1 MGPNILWAKR
11 PTKCLSFSD
20 DWCPNLIAY
29 PESQFEW
36 IKECGKRCQCE
47 DWPLPLL
54 VILCHSSC
62 YVTLLTGTPNHCNP
76 IHSFAPVDAMAS
88 RAIII
93 SCQWHIR
100 IVGVPAGGERR
111 SAQKTAGCSR
121 GDLAW
126 LAGFLGIIG

>member
-1 MGPNILWAKR
+1 MWETMPVRGLA
-11 PTKCLSFSD
+11 PTTSSYLVSLQLLRN
-20 DWCPNLIAY
+20 PPHRYA
-29 PESQFEW
+29 ESLQ
-36 IKECGKRCQCE
+36 
-47 DWPLPLL
+47 
-54 VILCHSSC
+54 
-62 YVTLLTGTPNHCNP
+62 P